1 MSTMRHKSLSDC
13 LSIAALRRTEILEY
27 GMIKQLQAAVMSAA
41 ITTSSTQQHD
51 DGIMALGKSISGIFG
66 WSSSSSNSSGGG
78 RLATSGHSQD
88 PSLVNNNNYQGSNY
102 ATAAINAALD
112 PTFKHK
118 LLRCLRV
125 HLSSSSSSTSSLSS
139 LLLSRMRAVLCPY
152 KLHFAMLLA
161 DFGLLTEA
169 AAYTQ
174 DVKTLIAEVGMA
186 GIEA

>member
-27 GMIKQLQAAVMSAA
+27 GMIKQLQAAVMSAT

-66 WSSSSSNSSGGG
+66 WSSSSNNSSGGG

-125 HLSSSSSSTSSLSS
+125 HLSSSSSIIIII
-139 LLLSRMRAVLCPY
+139 RAVWQLVAASSGSDRRLPTEHSLCV
-152 KLHFAMLLA
+152 
-161 DFGLLTEA
+161 GGRGA
-169 AAYTQ
+169 AEYGSPSSA
-174 DVKTLIAEVGMA
+174 AEVR
-186 GIEA
+186 E